1 MKQKNCIA
9 TEPVFAEKLRE
20 AIDEALLALGNS
32 PRDAIYYHL
41 EKKFNVKRENIHEQ
55 IEEFTRALESI
66 FGPGA
71 KYILNLAV
79 KKLCLKLNLPDEKR
93 NLQLVDFVI
102 RVQET
107 TQGNVIQA
115 KPKQRIRR

>member
-9 TEPVFAEKLRE
+9 TEPLFTEKLRE

-55 IEEFTRALESI
+55 IEEFALALESI

-102 RVQET
+102 RVSRD
-107 TQGNVIQA
+107 GG
-115 KPKQRIRR
+115 R